1 MSEFGAHFLLDTF
14 FLSGDRTCGV
24 SREGLCFLF
33 FFFLL
38 ITVCS
43 WSFVSDSILLK

>member
-33 FFFLL
+33 FFFADNSLFMEFLCL
-38 ITVCS
+38 IVYY
-43 WSFVSDSILLK
+43 